1 MIEDLKFHL
10 KNNPNDIIKILEYY
24 KFKNI
29 KKNGNEIRCA
39 KPNGDN
45 ASTIRIKINDK
56 LSASD
61 FSTAYC
67 GDLFGVIAHVCNSKF
82 WDVLS
87 VVECILG
94 DIEVEEKEES
104 LFGGILDEDI
114 YEEEKEVGVKTYD
127 KNILNEYGVSW
138 NKRFLDD
145 GILPKTQI
153 DFKIGYDNSS
163 NRITIPWVNIEN
175 ELIGIMSRANYSNY
189 GDYKYL
195 PIIRFEK
202 HLNLYGI
209 YQHKSMIKDTKKVY
223 VFESEKSVLQTHQW
237 GVPSVALGG
246 NSISANQLNILF
258 SLGINEI
265 ILCYDEGLEFNVIK
279 RNIKTIKDNIIFSNN
294 VKIGVIYDRNHEYM
308 KEGSKVSPSDQG
320 EKIWNLLLKNCL
332 RYVRDDYGENR

>member
-1 MIEDLKFHL
+1 MIEDIKYHL

-67 GDLFGVIAHVCNSKF
+67 GDLFGVIAHVCNSEF

-114 YEEEKEVGVKTYD
+114 YEEEKEVGIKTYD
-127 KNILNEYGVSW
+127 ESILTDYEIGW
-138 NKRFLDD
+138 NKRFVEDNIPPSIQL
-145 GILPKTQI
+145 K
-153 DFKIGYDNSS
+153 FEIGYDKNS
-163 NRITIPWVNIEN
+163 NRITIPWRTINGEIVGVMGRLN
-175 ELIGIMSRANYSNY
+175 SDNY
-189 GDYKYL
+189 GNYKYL
-195 PIIRFEK
+195 PLIRFEK

-209 YQHKSMIKDTKKVY
+209 YQNKELIQKEETVY
-223 VFESEKSVLQTHQW
+223 LFESEKSVMQSYNW
-237 GVPSVALGG
+237 KIPAVSLGG
-246 NSISANQLNILF
+246 NSVSPQQLDMLL
-258 SLGINEI
+258 SLGVKKI
-265 ILCYDEGLEFNVIK
+265 ILAYDEGLEMEVIK
-279 RNIKTIKDNIIFSNN
+279 RNINTIKNNITMMND
-294 VKIGVIYDRNHEYM
+294 VKIGCMIDM
-308 KEGSKVSPSDQG
+308 KNEVLPKGSKCSPTDLG
-320 EKIWNLLLKNCL
+320 KDKFMYLKEHCI
-332 RYVRDDYGENR
+332 RRCK

>member
-114 YEEEKEVGVKTYD
+114 YEEEKEVGVKTYP
-127 KNILNEYGVSW
+127 NEILNQYKICW

-145 GILPKTQI
+145 GILPKTQL
-153 DFKIGYDNSS
+153 DFKIGYDCDT
-163 NRITIPWVNIEN
+163 NRITIPWVNIDGD
-175 ELIGIMSRANYSNY
+175 LIGIMGRANSSDY
-189 GDYKYL
+189 GNYKYL

-209 YQHKSMIKDTKKVY
+209 YKCILYSYSQNLKYKIFMYSFI
-223 VFESEKSVLQTHQW
+223 
-237 GVPSVALGG
+237 
-246 NSISANQLNILF
+246 NILF
-258 SLGINEI
+258 CMIEVI
-265 ILCYDEGLEFNVIK
+265 ISYLYCIL
-279 RNIKTIKDNIIFSNN
+279 
-294 VKIGVIYDRNHEYM
+294 
-308 KEGSKVSPSDQG
+308 
-320 EKIWNLLLKNCL
+320 
-332 RYVRDDYGENR
+332 